1 MYLIGFYYL
10 SYDIRDFITLIVMFM
25 NPTQF
30 SHTDTAELEMEAPS
44 TLFAKLSDLT
54 SFSEL
59 ELLRGCCTQGCC
71 ESPEFEVL

>member
-1 MYLIGFYYL
+1 
-10 SYDIRDFITLIVMFM
+10 M
-25 NPTQF
+25 NPTQYPLA
-30 SHTDTAELEMEAPS
+30 DTAELEMEAPS

-54 SFSEL
+54 SFSEI